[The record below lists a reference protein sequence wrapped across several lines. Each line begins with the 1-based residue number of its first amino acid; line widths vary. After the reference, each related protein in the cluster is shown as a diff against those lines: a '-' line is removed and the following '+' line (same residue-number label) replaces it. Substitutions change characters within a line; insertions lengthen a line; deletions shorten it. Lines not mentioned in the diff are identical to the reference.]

1 MSDILEKVKASPLA
15 QEADFKNV
23 MKMVMPFVKFKMN
36 EAAVAGRDALGVR
49 LIFDEA
55 GCSGKRR
62 VRREGVRLKEV
73 GVFAADA
80 DSPEKAAAVK
90 GGVKVDQATPGSP
103 GVNFVVTEL
112 SVEGVTI

>member
-1 MSDILEKVKASPLA
+1 
-15 QEADFKNV
+15 

-36 EAAVAGRDALGVR
+36 EAKVAGADALGVR

-55 GCSGKRR
+55 GVLRENADFAAR
-62 VRREGVRLKEV
+62 VCGLKSI
-73 GVFAADA
+73 GVFTADA
-80 DSPEKAAAVK
+80 SCAEKEAAVK

-112 SVEGVTI
+112 SVEGVDINK